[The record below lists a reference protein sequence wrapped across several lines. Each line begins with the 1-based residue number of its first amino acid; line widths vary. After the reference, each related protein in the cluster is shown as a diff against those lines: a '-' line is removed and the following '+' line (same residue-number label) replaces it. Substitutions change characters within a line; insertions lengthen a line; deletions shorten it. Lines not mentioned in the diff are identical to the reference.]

1 MRDGKTITCKETRMT
16 STEVEQI
23 LVVPTSLFH
32 ELGYVQGF
40 SADVDKYL
48 IELLRPEN
56 ISYRPRPEMEED
68 PSFKQL
74 IPYVIFRHTDL
85 DGNISVFQ
93 YSRGKGSG
101 EKRLHQKKSVG
112 IGGHIDR
119 ADADGVGADP
129 YHEGMKRELAEE
141 VRINTPHTLSLVG
154 LINDDETEVGKVH
167 LGIVHI
173 CEVETPD
180 VVPNEAEIEGN
191 GFVPVAEILADLSG
205 FETWS
210 AICIEALFSQD

>member
-1 MRDGKTITCKETRMT
+1 MT
-16 STEVEQI
+16 STQVEHI
-23 LVVPTSLFH
+23 LVVPTRVFH
-32 ELGYVQGF
+32 ELGHVQGF

-48 IELLRPEN
+48 SELLRPEN

-74 IPYVIFRHTDL
+74 IPYVIFRHTTSNGDV
-85 DGNISVFQ
+85 SVFQ
-93 YSRGKGSG
+93 YRRGKGSG

-112 IGGHIDR
+112 IGGHISQE
-119 ADADGVGADP
+119 DANDVDADP
-129 YHEGMKRELAEE
+129 YIEGMKRELEEE
-141 VRINTPHTLSLVG
+141 VRINTRHAFSLVG

-173 CEVETPD
+173 CDVVTPD
-180 VVPNEAEIEGN
+180 VIPNEVEIEGN
-191 GFVPVAEILADLSG
+191 GFVPIAEILSDLSG

-210 AICIEALFSQD
+210 AICIEALFA

>member
-1 MRDGKTITCKETRMT
+1 MT
-16 STEVEQI
+16 SPEVEQI
-23 LVVPTSLFH
+23 LVVPTRVFH
-32 ELGYVQGF
+32 ELGYIQGF

-48 IELLRPEN
+48 SKLLRPEN

-74 IPYVIFRHTDL
+74 IPYVIFRHTDK

-112 IGGHIDR
+112 IGGHISQE
-119 ADADGVGADP
+119 DANGVDADP
-129 YHEGMKRELAEE
+129 YQEGMKRELEEE
-141 VRINTPHTLSLVG
+141 VRINTPHIFSLVG

-173 CEVETPD
+173 CDVETPD
-180 VVPNEAEIEGN
+180 VVPNEVEIEGN
-191 GFVPVAEILADLSG
+191 GFVQVETMLNDLSG
-205 FETWS
+205 YESWS
-210 AICIEALFSQD
+210 AICLEALFS

>member
-1 MRDGKTITCKETRMT
+1 MT

-23 LVVPTSLFH
+23 LVVPTHVFH
-32 ELGYVQGF
+32 ELGHVQGF

-48 IELLRPEN
+48 NELLRPEN

-74 IPYVIFRHTDL
+74 IPYVIFRHTDP
-85 DGNISVFQ
+85 DGNISIFQ
-93 YSRGKGSG
+93 YARGKGSG

-112 IGGHIDR
+112 IGGHISQE
-119 ADADGVGADP
+119 DANDDDANP
-129 YHEGMKRELAEE
+129 YQEGMKRELQEE
-141 VRINTPHTLSLVG
+141 VHINTSHTFSLVG
-154 LINDDETEVGKVH
+154 LINDDEDEVGKVH

-173 CEVETPD
+173 CDVETPN
-180 VVPNEAEIEGN
+180 VVPNEVEIEGN
-191 GFVPVAEILADLSG
+191 GFVPVVEILDDLSE

-210 AICIEALFSQD
+210 AICIEALFS

>member
-1 MRDGKTITCKETRMT
+1 MT

-23 LVVPTSLFH
+23 LVVPTHVFH
-32 ELGYVQGF
+32 KLGHIQGF

-48 IELLRPEN
+48 DELLRPEN

-74 IPYVIFRHTDL
+74 IPYVIFRHTDAKG
-85 DGNISVFQ
+85 DVSVFQ

-112 IGGHIDR
+112 IGGHISQ
-119 ADADGVGADP
+119 ADANDADP
-129 YHEGMKRELAEE
+129 YIAGMKRELEEE
-141 VRINTPHTLSLVG
+141 VRIDTPHTFSLVG

-167 LGIVHI
+167 LGVVHI
-173 CEVETPD
+173 CDVATPD
-180 VVPNEAEIEGN
+180 VIPNEVEIEGN
-191 GFVPVAEILADLSG
+191 GFVPVGEMLSDLSG

-210 AICIEALFSQD
+210 AICIEALFA

>member
-1 MRDGKTITCKETRMT
+1 MT

-23 LVVPTSLFH
+23 LVVPTNVFH
-32 ELGYVQGF
+32 KLGHVQGF

-48 IELLRPEN
+48 KELLRPEN
-56 ISYRPRPEMEED
+56 ISYRPRPDMEED

-85 DGNISVFQ
+85 EGTVSVFQ
-93 YSRGKGSG
+93 YSRGAGSG
-101 EKRLHQKKSVG
+101 ENRLHQKKSVG
-112 IGGHIDR
+112 IGGHISLEDATD
-119 ADADGVGADP
+119 ADADP
-129 YHEGMKRELAEE
+129 YQQGMKRELEEE
-141 VRINTPHTLSLVG
+141 VRIDTPHRFSLVG

-173 CEVETPD
+173 CDVDTPH
-180 VVPNEAEIEGN
+180 VVPNEVEIEGN
-191 GFVPVAEILADLSG
+191 GFVPVAEMLADLTG

-210 AICIEALFSQD
+210 AICLKALFS

>member
-1 MRDGKTITCKETRMT
+1 MN
-16 STEVEQI
+16 SPEVEQI
-23 LVVPTSLFH
+23 LVVPTSVFH
-32 ELGYVQGF
+32 DLGYIQGF

-48 IELLRPEN
+48 SELLRPEN
-56 ISYRPRPEMEED
+56 ISYRPRPEIEED

-74 IPYVIFRHTDL
+74 IPYVIFRHTDR

-112 IGGHIDR
+112 IGGHISQE
-119 ADADGVGADP
+119 DANGQGADP
-129 YHEGMKRELAEE
+129 YQEGMKRELEEE
-141 VRINTPHTLSLVG
+141 VRINTVHKFSLVG

-173 CEVETPD
+173 CDVETPD
-180 VVPNEAEIEGN
+180 VVPNEVEIEGN
-191 GFVPVAEILADLSG
+191 GFVQVEEMLNDLSG
-205 FETWS
+205 YESWS
-210 AICIEALFSQD
+210 AICLKALFS

>member
-1 MRDGKTITCKETRMT
+1 MN
-16 STEVEQI
+16 SPEVEQI
-23 LVVPTSLFH
+23 LVVPTSVFH
-32 ELGYVQGF
+32 DLGYIQGF

-48 IELLRPEN
+48 SELLRPEN

-74 IPYVIFRHTDL
+74 IPYVIFRHTDR

-112 IGGHIDR
+112 IGGHISLE
-119 ADADGVGADP
+119 DANGQGADP
-129 YHEGMKRELAEE
+129 YQEGMKRELEEE
-141 VRINTPHTLSLVG
+141 VRINTVHKFSLVG

-173 CEVETPD
+173 CDVETPD
-180 VVPNEAEIEGN
+180 VVPNEVEIEGN
-191 GFVPVAEILADLSG
+191 GFVQVEEMLNDLSG
-205 FETWS
+205 YESWS
-210 AICIEALFSQD
+210 AICLKALFS

>member
-1 MRDGKTITCKETRMT
+1 MT

-23 LVVPTSLFH
+23 LVVPTHVFH
-32 ELGYVQGF
+32 ELGHVQGF

-48 IELLRPEN
+48 SELLRPEN
-56 ISYRPRPEMEED
+56 ISYRPRPEMEDD

-74 IPYVIFRHTDL
+74 IPYVIFRHTSKNGDV
-85 DGNISVFQ
+85 SVFQ

-112 IGGHIDR
+112 IGGHISQE
-119 ADADGVGADP
+119 DASDGDTDP
-129 YHEGMKRELAEE
+129 YVEGMKRELEEE
-141 VRINTPHTLSLVG
+141 VRINTRHTFSLVG

-173 CEVETPD
+173 CDVVTPD
-180 VVPNEAEIEGN
+180 VIPNEVEIEGN
-191 GFVPVAEILADLSG
+191 GFVPVADMLSDLSG

-210 AICIEALFSQD
+210 AICIEALFA

>member
-1 MRDGKTITCKETRMT
+1 MT
-16 STEVEQI
+16 ATEVEQI
-23 LVVPTSLFH
+23 LVVPTRVFH
-32 ELGYVQGF
+32 ELGHVQGF

-48 IELLRPEN
+48 SELLRPEN

-74 IPYVIFRHTDL
+74 IPYVIFRHTNA
-85 DGNISVFQ
+85 DGDVSIFQ
-93 YSRGKGSG
+93 YRRGKGSG

-112 IGGHIDR
+112 IGGHISQE
-119 ADADGVGADP
+119 DANDANADP
-129 YHEGMKRELAEE
+129 YIEGMKRELEEE
-141 VRINTPHTLSLVG
+141 VRINTSHTFSLAG

-173 CEVETPD
+173 CDVLTPD
-180 VVPNEAEIEGN
+180 VIPNEVEIEGN
-191 GFVPVAEILADLSG
+191 GFVPIADMLSDLSG

-210 AICIEALFSQD
+210 AICIEALFA

>member
-1 MRDGKTITCKETRMT
+1 MT
-16 STEVEQI
+16 SNEVEQI
-23 LVVPTSLFH
+23 LVVPTRVFH
-32 ELGYVQGF
+32 ELGHVQGF

-48 IELLRPEN
+48 SELLRPEN

-74 IPYVIFRHTDL
+74 IPYVIFRHTDKNG
-85 DGNISVFQ
+85 DVSVFQ

-112 IGGHIDR
+112 IGGHISQE
-119 ADADGVGADP
+119 DASGVDADP
-129 YHEGMKRELAEE
+129 YVEGMKRELEEE
-141 VRINTPHTLSLVG
+141 VRINTRHTFSLVG

-173 CEVETPD
+173 CDVVTPD
-180 VVPNEAEIEGN
+180 VIPNEVEIEGN
-191 GFVPVAEILADLSG
+191 GFVPVADMLSDLSG

-210 AICIEALFSQD
+210 AICIEALFA